1 MEYIIIGSKPYVNIN
16 CNTIIDSFQN
26 NIRCNLYPALEK
38 YNSGTKIDNYIFNIH
53 VSEYIK
59 SKLTNKHLRSTYV
72 DIYDEEYMNDVDTFF
87 RSNIKKIK
95 SHTANWR
102 EDKVKFN
109 KFLKQNN
116 IKLQFQ
122 GDVIRIGYSTIIYAI
137 KNNINKIYVSG
148 FGIQNNELIKK
159 KNNELINIYE
169 KKKDGCHIYNNEI
182 EILIE
187 LHKHNII
194 DATMCTLVD
203 NNLPTFDCSYFN
215 LKYKIIGL
223 FFIEYGISIFINKYK
238 SNDIKNEIKERSNIN
253 FISLIYYNYYKKKFN
268 YLDIFENCDDY
279 SSDRF
284 QTIITLEEVNIPE
297 YFTLPKHSLIMI
309 DSEKFNNKEFINK
322 CNPSLYIKFNIT

>member
-1 MEYIIIGSKPYVNIN
+1 M
-16 CNTIIDSFQN
+16 
-26 NIRCNLYPALEK
+26 
-38 YNSGTKIDNYIFNIH
+38 
-53 VSEYIK
+53 
-59 SKLTNKHLRSTYV
+59 
-72 DIYDEEYMNDVDTFF
+72 
-87 RSNIKKIK
+87 
-95 SHTANWR
+95 
-102 EDKVKFN
+102 
-109 KFLKQNN
+109 
-116 IKLQFQ
+116 QFTGQ
-122 GDVIRIGYSTIIYAI
+122 VMRIGYSAILYAI
-137 KNNINKIYVSG
+137 KNNINNIYVSG
-148 FGIQNNELIKK
+148 FGIKKKELLKK
-159 KNNELINIYE
+159 KNNELVNIYE
-169 KKKDGCHIYNNEI
+169 KNKDGCHNYNSEI

-268 YLDIFENCDDY
+268 YLDIFENYDDY

-297 YFTLPKHSLIMI
+297 YFTLPKYSLIMI
-309 DSEKFNNKEFINK
+309 DSEKFNNKNFINK
-322 CNPSLYIKFNIT
+322 CNPSLYVKFNIT